1 MNQLSVYQLPIQG
14 LPIQKNAVRSIK
26 RVAGTPRDSVLNNK
40 LSPRNYCTG
49 LRDLNSIHQ
58 KL

>member
-26 RVAGTPRDSVLNNK
+26 RVTGTPRDSVLNNK
-40 LSPRNYCTG
+40 LTP
-49 LRDLNSIHQ
+49 
-58 KL
+58 